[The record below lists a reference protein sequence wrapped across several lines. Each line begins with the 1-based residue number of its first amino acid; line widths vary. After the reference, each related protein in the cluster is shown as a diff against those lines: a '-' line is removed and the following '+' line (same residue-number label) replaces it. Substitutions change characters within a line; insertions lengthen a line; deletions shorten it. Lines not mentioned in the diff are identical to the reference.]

1 MGSKLEQERQARFEE
16 VRALQAKLD
25 EQELRY
31 QTAEEKSMREKK
43 KRKRA
48 EERVQELRSEIMKHK
63 EDLGDDGIIFKG
75 TERGHK
81 KLMTALE
88 GKNRELNRLHRAVE
102 DRSRTIKEL
111 RAALAERRQVP

>member
-1 MGSKLEQERQARFEE
+1 MGSKLEQERQARFQE

-25 EQELRY
+25 EQELRI
-31 QTAEEKSMREKK
+31 QAAEEKSMREKK

-81 KLMTALE
+81 AHDSFG
-88 GKNRELNRLHRAVE
+88 GKE
-102 DRSRTIKEL
+102 T
-111 RAALAERRQVP
+111 